1 MKYIKLKTLITDFY
15 EILDITKERIS
26 DLEDTV
32 GITQN
37 ASQSYKWL
45 IWKDGTERRLI
56 EEEYPIWEWEFH
68 PMGIPER

>member
-1 MKYIKLKTLITDFY
+1 MIKYQKEADVKRRKLKSWVKYIKLKTLITDFY

-37 ASQSYKWL
+37 ASQSYKW
-45 IWKDGTERRLI
+45 
-56 EEEYPIWEWEFH
+56 
-68 PMGIPER
+68 